1 MKNNKF
7 IRHAG
12 LFTIACISLC
22 ACSEDENQSSIGD
35 GTPIRFTASIK
46 APATRIIDSDTGS
59 QWETTDKIAISLDGS
74 STYKTYTIG
83 SDNQITSEDPYSW
96 DGNQHSVKAWS
107 PILTEAKD
115 ITDQSDNTKFSACDF
130 VACETTIN
138 SKEVKLQFSH
148 TMTRAWYE
156 VQVVDENLYTN
167 EDVSNAT
174 VEFFGYPQAKFNNG
188 TLTGEGEITTI
199 ATKKM
204 LDDFGVFRRG
214 EAFLV
219 PTEMWNKPLIKVTIG
234 GNSYTYTPSNDDPES
249 EDVKK
254 KRGVLEAG
262 KWQRYYLKLKETGL
276 EVTMMSSVGWGTKE
290 DISSDD
296 IENGKF
302 HATVS
307 SDLSG
312 KADYAS
318 TNIEN
323 GNINGETFTITYT
336 ENGSGGITHNGKCDV
351 IRTTEGTSHTY
362 TFSNIRS
369 DISLSYVD
377 EYVAVGD
384 YFYSDGTWGSDFKDG
399 QTVGVVFKV
408 GVGNGDNPENYG
420 YTKIRGYVVATTN
433 VTLDHYQWIINSAGD
448 NNPAAQLLK
457 DLDEFEGER
466 GNNELYNGYNLTD
479 KVFEKIGNEE
489 ETLANVP
496 FINIFKNNWSTK
508 VGNYSWYI
516 PSIAQV
522 IDIARSGVVHV
533 SDEYWTS
540 TNYVNKDEEG
550 NVIRVWVV
558 SYNVNDAK
566 AKNCWGSDALMLLP
580 VLTF

>member
-1 MKNNKF
+1 M
-7 IRHAG
+7 IYAG
-12 LFTIACISLC
+12 LLTTACISLN
-22 ACSEDENQSSIGD
+22 ACSEEEKATAMGD
-35 GTPIRFTASIK
+35 GSPIQFVASIK
-46 APATRIIDSDTGS
+46 AASTRIVDSETGS

-74 STYKTYTIG
+74 STYKTYTVEAN
-83 SDNQITSEDPYSW
+83 NQMTSEDPHTW

-115 ITDQSDNTKFSACDF
+115 ITDQSDNAKFAACDF
-130 VACETTIN
+130 VTCETTIN

-148 TMTRAWYE
+148 AMTRAWYE
-156 VQVVDENLYTN
+156 IQVVDENLYTN
-167 EDVSNAT
+167 DDINNAT
-174 VEFFGYPQAKFNNG
+174 VEFYGYPQANFGNG
-188 TLTGEGEITTI
+188 TLDGEGNMVTI
-199 ATKKM
+199 STKK
-204 LDDFGVFRRG
+204 LTDDYGVLRRG
-214 EAFLV
+214 EAFLI

-234 GNSYTYTPSNDDPES
+234 GNSYTYTPSNNNPES

-254 KRGVLEAG
+254 RRGALEAG

-276 EVTMMSSVGWGTKE
+276 EVTMTSSVGWGTKE
-290 DISSDD
+290 DISSNE
-296 IENGKF
+296 IEDGKF
-302 HATVS
+302 HTTVS

-323 GNINGETFTITYT
+323 GNITGKTFTITYT
-336 ENGSGGITHNGKCDV
+336 ENGTGGIAHEGKCNV

-408 GVGNGDNPENYG
+408 GAGNGDNPENYG

-466 GNNELYNGYNLTD
+466 GNNELYNGYNLTN

-489 ETLANVP
+489 ETLAKVP
-496 FINIFKNNWSTK
+496 FINVFKNNWSAK

-522 IDIARSGVVHV
+522 MDIARSRVVHV

-540 TNYVNKDEEG
+540 TNYVDKDGEG